1 MPVDVVCSCGKKFR
15 AADHHAGREF
25 DCPVCGQSLEVPD
38 STGGPQ
44 STSFVPSSASDDLAS
59 IMPGIVWQLVVD
71 GVSSLLSGDKLSAL
85 ARFSGRAGL
94 HCMTALMILIPL
106 LLIVMAIKGESV
118 GPALVAVGVVVVLSL
133 GQYLNDR
140 FLRVIFRQL
149 HASQARTTSSVLFD
163 VMSLVCFVS
172 AIGTFCFS
180 GYSAIKFSQW
190 EAFVLGGPIV
200 LFLVA
205 CGFVALNPEFLAI
218 RIDATATTGD
228 DILTIVS
235 LPFKLLLSI
244 TPFVFLSFGL
254 AVLVQTVLAIVAV
267 LVADDS
273 GLPMV
278 MASSEVISM
287 EAVYIG
293 LVPLASYLVAAQGLF
308 MISVSGAIL
317 AVPPKLDAIRHTLE
331 D

>member
-15 AADHHAGREF
+15 AADHHVGREF
-25 DCPVCGQSLEVPD
+25 DCPVCGQSLEVPG
-38 STGGPQ
+38 STEMPQ
-44 STSFVPSSASDDLAS
+44 PTSFTPSSESDDLAS
-59 IMPGIVWQLVVD
+59 ILPGVAWQLVVD
-71 GVSSLLSGDKLSAL
+71 GVSSVLSSDKLSGL

-94 HCMTALMILIPL
+94 HCMTALMILVPL
-106 LLIVMAIKGESV
+106 LLIVMSIKGDSLE
-118 GPALVAVGVVVVLSL
+118 PAFVAVGIVVVLSL

-140 FLRVIFRQL
+140 FLTVIFRQL
-149 HASQARTTSSVLFD
+149 HASEARTTSSVLFD

-172 AIGTFCFS
+172 AIGTFCFT
-180 GYSAIKFSQW
+180 GYTAIKFSQW
-190 EAFVLGGPIV
+190 EAFVLGGPVV

-205 CGFVALNPEFLAI
+205 CGFVALNPAFLAI
-218 RIDATATTGD
+218 RVDPNATTGD

-235 LPFKLLLSI
+235 LPFKLLLSM

-254 AVLVQTVLAIVAV
+254 AVLVQTVLAILAL

-273 GLPMV
+273 ELLMV
-278 MASSEVISM
+278 VASSEVISM
-287 EAVYIG
+287 EAVYMG

-308 MISVSGAIL
+308 MISVSAAIL
-317 AVPPKLDAIRHTLE
+317 AIPRKLDAIRHTLE